1 MKIIFTLFVFV
12 ISVNLF
18 GQTRSEIIVTMNEYS
33 ENKGNVPYNINFTEE
48 KLNPALIKLQSLTCK
63 AGDEK
68 LFDSFLEMILKTT
81 GSANEVPAD
90 VLAEIFI
97 CRTELVENRL
107 NGKYKNDFLTELLEF
122 GFKNI
127 THQNKIANQSELEK
141 RINKLKK

>member
-1 MKIIFTLFVFV
+1 MKIIFTFFVLF

-63 AGDEK
+63 GGDEQ
-68 LFDSFLEMILKTT
+68 LLDYFLEMILNTT

-97 CRTELVENRL
+97 CRTELLESRL

-127 THQNKIANQSELEK
+127 THQNKITNQSELEK
-141 RINKLKK
+141 RINQLKK

>member
-1 MKIIFTLFVFV
+1 MKITFTLLVFIFT
-12 ISVNLF
+12 INLF
-18 GQTRSEIIVTMNEYS
+18 GQTRYEIIVTMNEYS
-33 ENKGNVPYNINFTEE
+33 ENKGNISYNINFTEE

-63 AGDEK
+63 GGDEQ
-68 LFDSFLEMILKTT
+68 LFDYFLEMILDTT

-107 NGKYKNDFLTELLEF
+107 NGKYKNDFLNELLKF

-127 THQNKIANQSELEK
+127 TSHNKIANQSELEK
-141 RINKLKK
+141 RINKLQK